1 MKQEKIIHKIDAVRD
16 AGVLTGILAD
26 GGVFPLVVTG
36 GSMSPYLHDG
46 RDTVHLR
53 KTEDLQTGKIL
64 FFRRH
69 SGELILHRLRRIMP
83 DGSLLM
89 NGDAQHW
96 CEVISRDQVLAEV
109 LAVTRKNGKTRN
121 ETEIPAV
128 LWRLL
133 WYPTR
138 PVRPLLW
145 GLRAAVRRIFRP
157 GRQ

>member
-1 MKQEKIIHKIDAVRD
+1 MKQEQVIQIIDSERD
-16 AGVLTGILAD
+16 AAALTEILAS
-26 GGVFPLVVTG
+26 GAVFPLVVTG
-36 GSMSPYLHDG
+36 TSMSPYLYHG

-53 KTEDLQTGKIL
+53 KTDDLRVGKIL
-64 FFRRH
+64 FFRRS
-69 SGELILHRLRRIMP
+69 SGEWILHRLRRILP

-96 CEVISRDQVLAEV
+96 CEIIRREQVLAEV
-109 LAVTRKNGKTRN
+109 LAVTRKNGKTQN
-121 ETEIPAV
+121 EADIQAV

>member
-1 MKQEKIIHKIDAVRD
+1 MKQEQIIHKIDAVRD

-53 KTEDLQTGKIL
+53 KTEDLRIGKIL

-145 GLRAAVRRIFRP
+145 VLRAAVRRIFRP